1 MRGTGRAVKEVPGS
15 ERSLLPLDDRHALP
29 RQHEKV
35 LLLGLGVVE
44 PARLARVDDLERDTE
59 LGKPLH
65 AQLGTLAE
73 HSLVRLEHAPGPE
86 TVVLQPGRLTHVDDE
101 PPACHRG
108 ETGAD
113 VLEGSFVDHRCA
125 VRYAS
130 AAS

>member
-1 MRGTGRAVKEVPGS
+1 
-15 ERSLLPLDDRHALP
+15 
-29 RQHEKV
+29 
-35 LLLGLGVVE
+35 
-44 PARLARVDDLERDTE
+44 VDDLERDTE

-73 HSLVRLEHAPGPE
+73 HSLVGLEDAPAPE
-86 TVVLQPGRLTHVDDE
+86 AVVLQPGGLTHVDDE